1 MSHKVLI
8 MGPTGD
14 TGGVAVRESIKR
26 GLHVRALVHSKD
38 VRSEVLAKLG
48 AEVVVG
54 DLLDID
60 TVREAMEGVDAA
72 YLVYP
77 VRPGLLD
84 ATLNFAQAAKEAG
97 SPPSSTYPRS
107 QLIAIRRVS
116 LVKKALLLSRSS
128 IGRDWQ

>member
-1 MSHKVLI
+1 M
-8 MGPTGD
+8 
-14 TGGVAVRESIKR
+14 
-26 GLHVRALVHSKD
+26 HSKD
-38 VRSEVLAKLG
+38 VRSEAFAKLG

-84 ATLNFAQAAKEAG
+84 ATANFAQAAKEAG
-97 SPPSSTYPRS
+97 SP
-107 QLIAIRRVS
+107 AIVN
-116 LVKKALLLSRSS
+116 LS
-128 IGRDWQ
+128 